1 MEKFNVEDFWLDN
14 YWKEFADTLGGTIT
28 DKRELTE
35 CLHETV
41 EYEENYK
48 ESKAIFKLVVPEVKK
63 EDLNVSIENNYLIVE
78 LTSDYTFVNKF
89 KRKFYI
95 KTYSRENVKTKLEN
109 GVLEIVLEKKEEE
122 KPVKIKL

>member
-35 CLHETV
+35 YLHETV
-41 EYEENYK
+41 EYEE
-48 ESKAIFKLVVPEVKK
+48 SKVIFKLVVPEVKK

-78 LTSDYTFVNKF
+78 LTSDYTFINKF

>member
-14 YWKEFADTLGGTIT
+14 YWKEFADTLGVTISDESKVT
-28 DKRELTE
+28 KYLQEL
-35 CLHETV
+35 V
-41 EYEENYK
+41 EYE

-63 EDLNVSIENNYLIVE
+63 EDLNISIENNYLTVE
-78 LTSDYTFVNKF
+78 LTSDYTFIKKF

>member
-28 DKRELTE
+28 DKREITE

-41 EYEENYK
+41 EYE

>member
-14 YWKEFADTLGGTIT
+14 YWKEFADTLGVTISDESKVT
-28 DKRELTE
+28 KYLQEL
-35 CLHETV
+35 V
-41 EYEENYK
+41 EYE

-63 EDLNVSIENNYLIVE
+63 EDLNISIENNYLTVE
-78 LTSDYTFVNKF
+78 LTSDYTFVKKF

-95 KTYSRENVKTKLEN
+95 KTYNRENVKTKLEN

>member
-14 YWKEFADTLGGTIT
+14 YWKEFADTLGVTISDESKVT
-28 DKRELTE
+28 KYLQEL
-35 CLHETV
+35 V
-41 EYEENYK
+41 EYE

-63 EDLNVSIENNYLIVE
+63 EDLNISIENNYLTVE
-78 LTSDYTFVNKF
+78 LTSDYTFVKKF

>member
-14 YWKEFADTLGGTIT
+14 YWKEFADTLGVTISDESKVT
-28 DKRELTE
+28 KYLQEL
-35 CLHETV
+35 V
-41 EYEENYK
+41 EYE

-63 EDLNVSIENNYLIVE
+63 EDLNISIENNYLIVE